1 MSAAG
6 AVPPLRWSGTA
17 QPVPPFRASLCMPI
31 TVANAASPLADGEP
45 DAPPREERSSIVR
58 DAIQTLRGRQRVV
71 LALHYF
77 EELSLAQIAPV
88 LGVTESGVGRIHRR
102 ALRTLRDALHAP
114 LGLAA

>member
-1 MSAAG
+1 MSLPAPDLPTASS
-6 AVPPLRWSGTA
+6 VPSSQLTETERDALLCDQRASVIRDA
-17 QPVPPFRASLCMPI
+17 FRAL
-31 TVANAASPLADGEP
+31 
-45 DAPPREERSSIVR
+45 RE
-58 DAIQTLRGRQRVV
+58 RQRVV

-88 LGVTESGVGRIHRR
+88 LGVTESRARRIHRQ